1 MARTDITEISDRQG
15 EFSAEQKRDAMLMF
29 LDTWTEACAKGISG
43 DLLQEVCLYL
53 AVSDLIE
60 ERGEEE
66 AAELMEFLPR
76 RILAGQFTP
85 REDSH

>member
-1 MARTDITEISDRQG
+1 MPRTDIGEISDHQSD
-15 EFSAEQKRDAMLMF
+15 FAPEQKRKAMLMF
-29 LDTWTEACAKGISG
+29 LDAWGEACAQGISG

-53 AVSDLIE
+53 AVSDLVE

-66 AAELMEFLPR
+66 AAELMEFVPR

-85 REDSH
+85 REDNH